1 MSAEVE
7 ESAPAQAPAPAET
20 KTKKASANKAKPA
33 VTASPA
39 KKKKKKSKGPGKY
52 SLLVIDAIRTLGE
65 KNGSSLFKIYNE
77 AKKVSWFDQQNGR
90 MYLRYSIRAL
100 LLNDTLVQ
108 VKGLGANGSFKLNKK
123 KFEKK
128 PKKSA
133 TKATKTE
140 KPKKPASKKAATK
153 KVTAKKSA
161 KKSPVKKKTSKKTIS
176 VKKATPK
183 PKKAA
188 AKKPKVAT
196 ATLRP
201 YLNAVRATLQAALC
215 LENFSSQVVERHN
228 KPEVEVR
235 SSKELLLQPVVIS
248 RNDKEKVL
256 IEGSINS
263 VRVSIAVKQA
273 DEIEKIL
280 CHKFMRFMMMR
291 AENFFILRRKPVE
304 GYDIS
309 FLITNFHTEQMYKH
323 KLVDFVIHFM
333 EEIDKEISEMKLSV
347 NARARIVAEEF
358 LKNF

>member
-1 MSAEVE
+1 
-7 ESAPAQAPAPAET
+7 
-20 KTKKASANKAKPA
+20 
-33 VTASPA
+33 
-39 KKKKKKSKGPGKY
+39 
-52 SLLVIDAIRTLGE
+52 
-65 KNGSSLFKIYNE
+65 
-77 AKKVSWFDQQNGR
+77 
-90 MYLRYSIRAL
+90 
-100 LLNDTLVQ
+100 
-108 VKGLGANGSFKLNKK
+108 
-123 KFEKK
+123 
-128 PKKSA
+128 
-133 TKATKTE
+133 
-140 KPKKPASKKAATK
+140 
-153 KVTAKKSA
+153 
-161 KKSPVKKKTSKKTIS
+161 
-176 VKKATPK
+176 
-183 PKKAA
+183 
-188 AKKPKVAT
+188 T

-235 SSKELLLQPVVIS
+235 SSKELLLQPVIIS
-248 RNDKEKVL
+248 RNEKEKVL

-263 VRVSIAVKQA
+263 VRVSIAVKQVRGGWAGGWQLSLWGSLTSLFSLQA

-358 LKNF
+358 LKN

>member
-1 MSAEVE
+1 MHVDS
-7 ESAPAQAPAPAET
+7 QDLLLLLILH
-20 KTKKASANKAKPA
+20 KTA
-33 VTASPA
+33 VAL
-39 KKKKKKSKGPGKY
+39 KRQ
-52 SLLVIDAIRTLGE
+52 LVIGSREFRYVHGKTL
-65 KNGSSLFKIYNE
+65 
-77 AKKVSWFDQQNGR
+77 
-90 MYLRYSIRAL
+90 
-100 LLNDTLVQ
+100 
-108 VKGLGANGSFKLNKK
+108 
-123 KFEKK
+123 
-128 PKKSA
+128 
-133 TKATKTE
+133 
-140 KPKKPASKKAATK
+140 
-153 KVTAKKSA
+153 
-161 KKSPVKKKTSKKTIS
+161 IS
-176 VKKATPK
+176 VKLTLATS
-183 PKKAA
+183 AFSRLSSHREM
-188 AKKPKVAT
+188 T

-235 SSKELLLQPVVIS
+235 SSKELLLQPVIIS

-323 KLVDFVIHFM
+323 KLVDYVIHFM

>member
-1 MSAEVE
+1 MSADVE
-7 ESAPAQAPAPAET
+7 ESTPTQAPAPAAT

-52 SLLVIDAIRTLGE
+52 SQLVIDAIRTLGE

-90 MYLRYSIRAL
+90 VYLRYSIRAL

-140 KPKKPASKKAATK
+140 NSGIPDYVTK

-161 KKSPVKKKTSKKTIS
+161 KKSPVKKKTAKT
-176 VKKATPK
+176 TPK

-188 AKKPKVAT
+188 AKKPKVAAKK
-196 ATLRP
+196 ATK
-201 YLNAVRATLQAALC
+201 A
-215 LENFSSQVVERHN
+215 
-228 KPEVEVR
+228 KK
-235 SSKELLLQPVVIS
+235 SK
-248 RNDKEKVL
+248 
-256 IEGSINS
+256 
-263 VRVSIAVKQA
+263 
-273 DEIEKIL
+273 
-280 CHKFMRFMMMR
+280 
-291 AENFFILRRKPVE
+291 
-304 GYDIS
+304 
-309 FLITNFHTEQMYKH
+309 
-323 KLVDFVIHFM
+323 
-333 EEIDKEISEMKLSV
+333 
-347 NARARIVAEEF
+347 
-358 LKNF
+358 

>member
-1 MSAEVE
+1 M
-7 ESAPAQAPAPAET
+7 
-20 KTKKASANKAKPA
+20 
-33 VTASPA
+33 
-39 KKKKKKSKGPGKY
+39 
-52 SLLVIDAIRTLGE
+52 
-65 KNGSSLFKIYNE
+65 
-77 AKKVSWFDQQNGR
+77 
-90 MYLRYSIRAL
+90 
-100 LLNDTLVQ
+100 
-108 VKGLGANGSFKLNKK
+108 
-123 KFEKK
+123 
-128 PKKSA
+128 
-133 TKATKTE
+133 
-140 KPKKPASKKAATK
+140 
-153 KVTAKKSA
+153 
-161 KKSPVKKKTSKKTIS
+161 
-176 VKKATPK
+176 
-183 PKKAA
+183 
-188 AKKPKVAT
+188 T

-235 SSKELLLQPVVIS
+235 YKGVNCVVLGRFGGETTFAEFGIAINLSRNVEKTFRSSKELLLQPVIIS
-248 RNDKEKVL
+248 RNEKEKVL

>member
-1 MSAEVE
+1 MDRRTQELLHLV
-7 ESAPAQAPAPAET
+7 
-20 KTKKASANKAKPA
+20 KVNCVN
-33 VTASPA
+33 VTSYLQIYSQIYLQSQIKSCIRKRSPRRGSRTSVFCG
-39 KKKKKKSKGPGKY
+39 SK
-52 SLLVIDAIRTLGE
+52 
-65 KNGSSLFKIYNE
+65 
-77 AKKVSWFDQQNGR
+77 
-90 MYLRYSIRAL
+90 M
-100 LLNDTLVQ
+100 
-108 VKGLGANGSFKLNKK
+108 
-123 KFEKK
+123 
-128 PKKSA
+128 
-133 TKATKTE
+133 
-140 KPKKPASKKAATK
+140 
-153 KVTAKKSA
+153 
-161 KKSPVKKKTSKKTIS
+161 
-176 VKKATPK
+176 
-183 PKKAA
+183 
-188 AKKPKVAT
+188 T

>member
-1 MSAEVE
+1 MLMVSCFYCCSLGNRGLVTC
-7 ESAPAQAPAPAET
+7 SHIKQAGQHH
-20 KTKKASANKAKPA
+20 
-33 VTASPA
+33 
-39 KKKKKKSKGPGKY
+39 KSRPPPISQK
-52 SLLVIDAIRTLGE
+52 LDQTQW
-65 KNGSSLFKIYNE
+65 SSLY
-77 AKKVSWFDQQNGR
+77 Q
-90 MYLRYSIRAL
+90 
-100 LLNDTLVQ
+100 
-108 VKGLGANGSFKLNKK
+108 
-123 KFEKK
+123 
-128 PKKSA
+128 
-133 TKATKTE
+133 
-140 KPKKPASKKAATK
+140 
-153 KVTAKKSA
+153 
-161 KKSPVKKKTSKKTIS
+161 
-176 VKKATPK
+176 
-183 PKKAA
+183 
-188 AKKPKVAT
+188 T

-201 YLNAVRATLQAALC
+201 YLSAVRSTLEVAVC

-235 SSKELLLQPVVIS
+235 SSKELLLQPVIIS
-248 RNDKEKVL
+248 RNEKEKVL

-291 AENFFILRRKPVE
+291 AENFFILRRKPIE

>member
-1 MSAEVE
+1 M
-7 ESAPAQAPAPAET
+7 
-20 KTKKASANKAKPA
+20 
-33 VTASPA
+33 
-39 KKKKKKSKGPGKY
+39 G
-52 SLLVIDAIRTLGE
+52 
-65 KNGSSLFKIYNE
+65 
-77 AKKVSWFDQQNGR
+77 
-90 MYLRYSIRAL
+90 
-100 LLNDTLVQ
+100 
-108 VKGLGANGSFKLNKK
+108 
-123 KFEKK
+123 
-128 PKKSA
+128 
-133 TKATKTE
+133 
-140 KPKKPASKKAATK
+140 
-153 KVTAKKSA
+153 
-161 KKSPVKKKTSKKTIS
+161 
-176 VKKATPK
+176 
-183 PKKAA
+183 
-188 AKKPKVAT
+188 T

-235 SSKELLLQPVVIS
+235 SSKELLLQPVIIS
-248 RNDKEKVL
+248 RNEKEKVL

-358 LKNF
+358 LKNVRLWECSFSQQWSTVLIGRTHGWEVAVLWCSLCPSWDMGGDACKHWCSLFHWR

>member
-1 MSAEVE
+1 SEQ
-7 ESAPAQAPAPAET
+7 SH
-20 KTKKASANKAKPA
+20 
-33 VTASPA
+33 
-39 KKKKKKSKGPGKY
+39 Y
-52 SLLVIDAIRTLGE
+52 HFL
-65 KNGSSLFKIYNE
+65 
-77 AKKVSWFDQQNGR
+77 
-90 MYLRYSIRAL
+90 
-100 LLNDTLVQ
+100 
-108 VKGLGANGSFKLNKK
+108 
-123 KFEKK
+123 
-128 PKKSA
+128 
-133 TKATKTE
+133 
-140 KPKKPASKKAATK
+140 
-153 KVTAKKSA
+153 
-161 KKSPVKKKTSKKTIS
+161 
-176 VKKATPK
+176 
-183 PKKAA
+183 
-188 AKKPKVAT
+188 T

-235 SSKELLLQPVVIS
+235 SSKELLLQPVIIS

-358 LKNF
+358 LKNVSFSNSFTCKTLNKDDQELKYDFHCFLFFCCSSETEETRKNAFLLQSWPSLWSVHIRGDKL